1 MQLLMSLEPRIAF
14 FMTADDRAARHFD
27 ATMAR
32 LLLKYTAA
40 WRFDEQHWL
49 LVSLM
54 SSAQGLAILADE
66 KKAQKV
72 AKYAEDLYARNPTS
86 SRRRVDCHG
95 AVAHHRWAQRWA
107 QNKDAKNEYFELLR
121 ILKNRQMRVASAQIL
136 NDIVNG
142 TPCVLGKSFKPQRTR
157 GQDFTCSCTWEPPVR
172 AAQDASTATSSGQM

>member
-27 ATMAR
+27 AAMAR

-72 AKYAEDLYARNPTS
+72 ANYAEDLYARNPTS

-95 AVAHHRWAQRWA
+95 AVAHHRWAQ
-107 QNKDAKNEYFELLR
+107 NKDANNEYFELLR
-121 ILKNRQMRVASAQIL
+121 ILKNRQMREAKAKIL
-136 NDIVNG
+136 DAIVSG
-142 TPCVLGKSFKPQRTR
+142 KPCVLKKSLKPRKTPD
-157 GQDFTCSCTWEPPVR
+157 QDFTCSCKWDPPVR
-172 AAQDASTATSSGQM
+172 AAQDASTATSSGRM